1 MFKKS
6 NKTGLKKKI
15 LTSFIL
21 IGIMSWI
28 LALFFVYVFGSEI
41 IKKTIG
47 LNFQTLTIET
57 SKKLELMIDQYVYEA
72 RTLAGS
78 EDIIAE
84 VEGSNSGMRQSRIAD
99 AKIIEE
105 KWPSIHKE
113 DLLVRQ
119 LTKNR
124 MAERLKKVLRGDIIE
139 VLVTNEKGILLAATE
154 KPPHYYYGN
163 EDWWK
168 SAFNKGR
175 IILSDIFFSKERG
188 GYVFT
193 VSSPIIKDERPIGI
207 VRFTYDIEL
216 LSESVISASI
226 GETEHTMLASSDGTL
241 LFCPIFSIGTH
252 NLREELKN
260 AIFRD
265 TPGWVTTMSDIH
277 YPGKSSINGF
287 SPVKMTMTMGT
298 ENFGGK
304 SWYIFTSQD
313 PDETFKP
320 VRVMLKWIAIAGLSG
335 IGMMFFLGFVL
346 IQRIVR
352 PINLLQQK
360 AELIGQGN
368 LDCEIDIHT
377 GDEIESLATEFK
389 KMALNLKRS
398 LSNVALQRS
407 ERMYQ
412 DLVENSPEM
421 IHQIDK
427 DLRFIHVN
435 KTELERLGYTMDELK
450 DMRLTDI
457 VPVYHRDRIIEYL
470 KTVME
475 RGEGRVETIFITKGG
490 REIVVELNATAQ
502 YNPDTGEFL
511 ATRAFT
517 RDISERKR
525 FEERLKNYT
534 KELEQKVAERT
545 KELTES
551 EKKYR
556 SLFDFAEDSMMRVD
570 RDGKIFAINKREEWI
585 IGCPEEELLG
595 KEVTTLLPE
604 RYWNI
609 FNNLLRETVYEN
621 KKVPTA
627 EVEVISKDGRI
638 IPMELDYSGIKE
650 GDKVVSVQIHLRD
663 ISKRKILEQ
672 QVERYKEALE
682 AKVEEVMATKDYLES
697 LLENAED
704 VIYTI
709 DLNGRFTYLNRKIA
723 DWGYKREELEGKPF
737 LSIAADKSLKEWD
750 SCPFIGT
757 VDGGR
762 NRYEV
767 EFMTKGGEI
776 RYTTINTSPLR
787 DKAGK
792 IVGILGIARD
802 TTEMRRLEQQ
812 VRQSERLAAI
822 GQLAAGIA
830 HEINNPLGGIFNCL
844 YNIKKGGLTQQKK
857 DEYIGYM
864 EDAIQRVKKIVSE
877 LLDFSQIKELK
888 LSEVNPNKLIEGI
901 IQALDYAIKEKSIRI
916 EKVFSEKAF
925 SLMLDKSR
933 MEQVLT
939 NLVLNSIH
947 AVDLNGIIRF
957 RIELEDQYCLI
968 EISDN
973 GAGIHPEILPKI
985 FDPFFTTRDVG
996 KGVGLGLSVSRGI
1009 IERHNGSIEVS
1020 SEIGKGTSFT
1030 IKLPLRPRPERDIL
1044 SSSNRVNMGVG

>member
-1 MFKKS
+1 MSKKL
-6 NKTGLKKKI
+6 NKIGLKKKI

-21 IGIMSWI
+21 IGILSWI
-28 LALFFVYVFGSEI
+28 LGLFFVYVFGSET
-41 IKKTIG
+41 IKQTIG
-47 LNFQTLTIET
+47 LNFQTLALET
-57 SKKLELMIDQYVYEA
+57 SKKLELMINQYVYEV
-72 RTLAGS
+72 RGLAGS
-78 EDIIAE
+78 EDIISE
-84 VEGSNSGMRQSRIAD
+84 VDNSNSKREKIKISD
-99 AKIIEE
+99 AKIMEE
-105 KWPSIHKE
+105 RWPSIYK
-113 DLLVRQ
+113 DDILLSQ
-119 LTKNR
+119 FTKNR
-124 MAERLKKVLRGDIIE
+124 IAERLKRVLRNDIVEII
-139 VLVTNEKGILLAATE
+139 VTDGKGILLAATE
-154 KPPHYYYGN
+154 KPIHYYYGD
-163 EDWWK
+163 EDWWRSTFSRGK
-168 SAFNKGR
+168 
-175 IILSDIFFSKERG
+175 IVLSDISFSKERG
-188 GYVFT
+188 GYFFAI
-193 VSSPIIKDERPIGI
+193 SSPIIKDERPIGI
-207 VRFTYDIEL
+207 ARFTYDIEL

-252 NLREELKN
+252 NLRDELKN
-260 AIFRD
+260 AIFKNL
-265 TPGWVTTMSDIH
+265 PGWATTNADIH
-277 YPGKSSINGF
+277 YPGSSAINGF
-287 SPVKMTMTMGT
+287 APVKMTMTMGP

-304 SWYIFTSQD
+304 NWYIFTSQD
-313 PDETFKP
+313 PDVTYKP
-320 VRVMLKWIAIAGLSG
+320 VRVMLKWIAIAGISG
-335 IGMMFFLGFVL
+335 IGMMLLLGFVL
-346 IQRIVR
+346 IERIVR

-398 LSNVALQRS
+398 LSNIALQRS

-412 DLVENSPEM
+412 DLIENSPEM
-421 IHQIDK
+421 IHQVDK
-427 DLRFIHVN
+427 DLRFLHTN
-435 KTELERLGYTMDELK
+435 KTELERLGYTMDEIRGMK
-450 DMRLTDI
+450 LTDI
-457 VPVYHRDRIIEYL
+457 VPADQKDRITKYL

-475 RGEGRVETIFITKGG
+475 KGEGRVETVFITKDG
-490 REIVVELNATAQ
+490 EKIPVELNATAQ
-502 YNPDTGEFL
+502 YDTDTGEFI
-511 ATRAFT
+511 ATRGFT

-525 FEERLKNYT
+525 LEERLRNYT

-545 KELTES
+545 EELVES
-551 EKKYR
+551 ERKYR
-556 SLFDFAEDSMMRVD
+556 SLFDYAEDSMMRVD

-604 RYWNI
+604 RYWNV
-609 FNNLLRETVYEN
+609 FNSLFRKTVYEN

-627 EVEVISKDGRI
+627 EVEVISKDGRL

-709 DLNGRFTYLNRKIA
+709 DLNGRFNYINRKIA
-723 DWGYKREELEGKPF
+723 DWGYKREELDGKPF
-737 LSIAADKSLKEWD
+737 RSIVAERGSKEWD

-757 VDGGR
+757 IDGGR

-767 EFMTKGGEI
+767 EIITKSGEI

-787 DKAGK
+787 DKTGK
-792 IVGILGIARD
+792 VAGILGIARD
-802 TTEMRRLEQQ
+802 TTEKRRLEQQ
-812 VRQSERLAAI
+812 VRQTERLAAI

-844 YNIKKGGLTQQKK
+844 YNMKKGGLTDLKK
-857 DEYIGYM
+857 NEYIGYM

-877 LLDFSQIKELK
+877 LLDFSEMRELK
-888 LSEVNPNKLIEGI
+888 LSSVNPNQLLEDVIRT
-901 IQALDYAIKEKSIRI
+901 LDYAIRDKSIRVEKALS
-916 EKVFSEKAF
+916 EKVLN
-925 SLMLDKSR
+925 LMLDKGR
-933 MEQVLT
+933 MEQVFT

-947 AVDLNGIIRF
+947 AVDLNGIIKF
-957 RIELEDQYCLI
+957 RTEAEDQCCLI

-973 GAGIHPEILPKI
+973 GAGIKPEVLPRI
-985 FDPFFTTRDVG
+985 FDPFFTTKDVG
-996 KGVGLGLSVSRGI
+996 KGVGLGLSVSRSI
-1009 IERHNGSIEVS
+1009 IERHNGSIEVL
-1020 SEIGKGTSFT
+1020 SEVGKGTSFI
-1030 IKLPLRPRPERDIL
+1030 IKMPLKSWHENNIL
-1044 SSSNRVNMGVG
+1044 SASNRANVG